1 MLLLCYTYHTAIT
14 ALPFPTLLGLIVCC
28 PAIDRRRYVILQS
41 TNCITNIFAVHGFNI
56 YTVSVARRNLK

>member
-14 ALPFPTLLGLIVCC
+14 APPFPTLLGLIVCC

-56 YTVSVARRNLK
+56 YTVCLLQEEN